1 MDFIDDDMRD
11 IGKHSI
17 ALQPPQQNTSGA
29 KSETCRA
36 GYFRIQSDVVPD
48 KRTITPD
55 AVFFASFGRYAL
67 GDTCS
72 RNTTWLRAHDIA
84 STALLSF
91 NGVVEKKLWYL
102 SRLTATCLATYDD
115 SIVRTKPIE
124 KLVSQR
130 TNRER
135 RALRK
140 QFLPLRILLCRLEVL
155 FQSSTHLRMLVHVC
169 PGRAQTIILF
179 FKF

>member
-55 AVFFASFGRYAL
+55 AVFFAELRPILSESDFGSSPKRPSL
-67 GDTCS
+67 GRS
-72 RNTTWLRAHDIA
+72 
-84 STALLSF
+84 
-91 NGVVEKKLWYL
+91 
-102 SRLTATCLATYDD
+102 D
-115 SIVRTKPIE
+115 SEAI
-124 KLVSQR
+124 
-130 TNRER
+130 
-135 RALRK
+135 
-140 QFLPLRILLCRLEVL
+140 
-155 FQSSTHLRMLVHVC
+155 
-169 PGRAQTIILF
+169 G
-179 FKF
+179 